1 MARIRARRGTGRLTA
16 LAAVALLPASLA
28 ACGSDDGGDS
38 AAGGGDAACEGFPS
52 QDIELLV
59 PYSAGGGFDSW
70 ARLLAP
76 HIEEEL
82 GGDASVR
89 VTNQPGGGGM
99 RAVNTLYS
107 AEPDGTTLLFAEPG
121 FITANQI
128 LGTVEG
134 DFSVTDFTYLGQTT
148 ADPQVFVVA
157 GDSDIETIE
166 DLAESGPITHA
177 GQDISPIETI
187 TYDAFGVEAE
197 YVLHEGTSDVVLAV
211 RRGDADATVVSL
223 SSILPFMETGEV
235 KPILYL
241 GTEEITEDLIGYEQL
256 KDVETAEDA
265 GQPELA
271 DVLEQ
276 HRVLM
281 TAPGTPD
288 CIADR
293 LEEALMNTVEN
304 EEFLSAAEE
313 ADLRV
318 VPADGDEAAEFVANT
333 AETFEKYSDVLEQ
346 ATQ

>member
-1 MARIRARRGTGRLTA
+1 VLGSI
-16 LAAVALLPASLA
+16 ALLPVTLA
-28 ACGSDDGGDS
+28 ACGSDGGGGT
-38 AAGGGDAACEGFPS
+38 AASGDAACEDYPS
-52 QDIELLV
+52 EDITLLV

-70 ARLLAP
+70 ARLLGP
-76 HIEEEL
+76 HIEGEL
-82 GGDASVR
+82 GGDAAVR
-89 VTNQPGGGGM
+89 VVNQPGGGGM
-99 RAVNTLYS
+99 RAVNTLYT

-121 FITANQI
+121 FITVNQI

-157 GDSDIETIE
+157 ADSDIETIE
-166 DLAESGPITHA
+166 DLAAAGPVKHA

-197 YVLHEGTSDVVLAV
+197 YILHEGTSDVVLAV
-211 RRGDADATVVSL
+211 RRGDADVTVVSL
-223 SSILPFMETGEV
+223 SSILPFMEAGEV

-241 GTEEITEDLIGYEQL
+241 GTAEITPDLIGYEQL
-256 KDVETAEDA
+256 KDVQTAEDA
-265 GQPELA
+265 GHPELA

-281 TAPGTPD
+281 TAPETPD

-293 LEEALMNTVEN
+293 LEEALMSTLES
-304 EEFLSAAEE
+304 EEFLQEAEE

-318 VPADGDEAAEFVANT
+318 VPADGEEAATFVSNT
-333 AETFEKYSDVLEQ
+333 AETFEEYRDVLEQ
-346 ATQ
+346 ASN

>member
-1 MARIRARRGTGRLTA
+1 MARMLTGLAARRLGVLASIAVLPITLTA
-16 LAAVALLPASLA
+16 
-28 ACGSDDGGDS
+28 CGEGDDGGGTQ
-38 AAGGGDAACEGFPS
+38 AAGDAACEDFPS
-52 QDIELLV
+52 EDIQLLV
-59 PYSAGGGFDSW
+59 PYSAGGGFDTW

-89 VTNQPGGGGM
+89 VVNQPGGGGM
-99 RAVNTLYS
+99 RGVNTLYN

-121 FITANQI
+121 FITVNQI

-148 ADPQVFVVA
+148 ADPQVFVVSA
-157 GDSDIETIE
+157 DSDVETME
-166 DLAESGPITHA
+166 DLAASGPIKHA

-187 TYDAFGVEAE
+187 TYDAVGVEAE
-197 YVLHEGTSDVVLAV
+197 YILHEGTSDVVLAV
-211 RRGDADATVVSL
+211 RRGDADAAVASL
-223 SSILPFMETGEV
+223 SSILPFMEAGEV

-241 GTEEITEDLIGYEQL
+241 GTAEINEDLIGYEQL
-256 KDVETAEDA
+256 KDVQTAEDA
-265 GQPELA
+265 GHPELA

-281 TAPGTPD
+281 APPETPD

-293 LEEALMNTVEN
+293 LEEALMNTVES
-304 EEFLSAAEE
+304 EEFLQQAEE

-318 VPADGDEAAEFVANT
+318 VPADGEEAATFVSNT
-333 AETFEKYSDVLEQ
+333 AETFEKYRDVLEQ
-346 ATQ
+346 ASN